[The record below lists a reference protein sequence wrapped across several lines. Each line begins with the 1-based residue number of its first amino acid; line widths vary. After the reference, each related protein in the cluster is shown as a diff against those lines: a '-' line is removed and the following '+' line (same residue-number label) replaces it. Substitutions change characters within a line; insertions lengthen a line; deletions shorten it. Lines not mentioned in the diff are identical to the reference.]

1 MELLKIKVLLC
12 VFINNFIK
20 KKSLSFNACQVNEFV
35 LNNSPTPI
43 IFFRM
48 PYICYFVML
57 TKHC

>member
-35 LNNSPTPI
+35 LNNSPKPKI
-43 IFFRM
+43 LFS
-48 PYICYFVML
+48 
-57 TKHC
+57 